1 MMMRFTGSRATRA
14 RVELPQ
20 DPASTPLIQLFERR
34 VRGDGDAVAFRV
46 KELGIWRE
54 VTWTEFADHV
64 ECIALGFERLGI
76 GPGDRIA
83 MMSDPVPEWLYADMA
98 AQSLGAIIYGLY
110 VTTGSGEIDY
120 LLRDADAK
128 VFIVEDQEYVDRTLA
143 IPDFPPGLGKLL
155 VVDRKGMFAYDH
167 PLLSGFEE
175 VEAFG
180 RAIRD
185 EQPNRWKEL
194 IQSRHADEVIG
205 LFYTSGTTGRPKG
218 AMLTSKNVVSAWHN
232 LFLATG
238 EFPNASDRTVAHVP
252 FAHVAERAF
261 SLWMPVLYGS
271 VAHLPED
278 MDTVREAM
286 IEVNPTMLMGFPRM
300 WETYASQ
307 VMVEVGVADRLKRS
321 SYALAMRARRSLLS
335 RVWSGGRV
343 PVWSAAASWMAY
355 WIMCRPIL
363 DKFGYKRLRFVLTGG
378 ASVSPDIVRLWQMWG
393 VRMMEIY
400 GMTECAGL
408 ITVQADR
415 QPRPGVAGKPLPG
428 IEVTLGEDGEL
439 LVRGDTVYGG
449 YWGRPEDGLV
459 QDDGWLHTGDIG
471 EMLPDGNLRIID
483 RKKDILI
490 MATGHV
496 VPASETENI
505 IKYSI
510 YVRDAMLIGDGRPY
524 LTALIEMDYENV
536 SEWARSHGITY
547 VSFSN
552 LAQNP
557 AVVKLI
563 ASEIDKA
570 NATLLERGKQ
580 AIKYTTVLPK
590 ELDPEEG
597 DEVTATRKVK
607 RRQLAQKFETFV
619 NDMYR
624 TEFDERVQR
633 EVSGRQ

>member
-1 MMMRFTGSRATRA
+1 MMMRFTRSRKTRA
-14 RVELPQ
+14 RVELPPE
-20 DPASTPLIQLFERR
+20 PASTPLIQMFERR

-54 VTWTEFADHV
+54 VTWTEYADHV
-64 ECIALGFERLGI
+64 ECIALGLESLGVGI
-76 GPGDRIA
+76 GDRIA
-83 MMSDPVPEWLYADMA
+83 MMADPIPEWLYADMA

-110 VTTGSGEIDY
+110 VTTGSEEIDY

-143 IPDFPPGLGKLL
+143 IPELPPSVAKLL

-167 PLLSGFEE
+167 PLLCGFEE
-175 VEAFG
+175 IEALG
-180 RAIRD
+180 RAIR
-185 EQPNRWKEL
+185 EKQPDRWKTL
-194 IQSRHADEVIG
+194 LQTRHADEVIG

-218 AMLTSKNVVSAWHN
+218 AMLTSSNIVSAWHN
-232 LFLATG
+232 LFLATD
-238 EFPNASDRTVAHVP
+238 EFPNGGDRTVAHVP

-261 SLWMPVLYGS
+261 SVWMPILYGS

-307 VMVEVGVADRLKRS
+307 VMVEVGVADPLKRS
-321 SYALAMRARRSLLS
+321 SYALAMRARRSSLS
-335 RVWSGGRV
+335 RIWSGGTV
-343 PVWSAAASWMAY
+343 PVVSRFASWMAY
-355 WIMCRPIL
+355 WGMCRPIL
-363 DKFGYKRLRFVLTGG
+363 DKFGYKQLRFVLTGG

-408 ITVQADR
+408 ITVQAER

-428 IEVTLGEDGEL
+428 VEVTLDEVGEI
-439 LVRGDTVYGG
+439 LVRGATVYEG
-449 YWGRPEDGLV
+449 YWARPDDSLV
-459 QDDGWLHTGDIG
+459 DDDGWLHTGDIG

-490 MATGHV
+490 MSTGQV

-505 IKYSI
+505 LKYSI
-510 YVRDAMLIGDGRPY
+510 YIRDAMLIGDGRPY

-536 SEWARSHGITY
+536 SEWARSSGITY

-563 ASEIDKA
+563 AAEIENA

-580 AIKYTTVLPK
+580 PVKSTTVLPK

-607 RRQLAQKFETFV
+607 RRQLAQKFEDFV